1 MVLILKIPSGA
12 FIEHPL
18 TNTTNSSISS
28 LYSLFNLPEDGTYFT
43 SNGKTIPSDSSLFD
57 YDECIIE
64 CKVRLNGGK
73 GGFGSLLKGQPAVKK
88 QTKNFDACR
97 DISGRRLRHVN
108 QEKQM
113 VEWEKRKEEEE
124 RKIKK
129 YNSATSESEIIQ
141 KLNAD
146 KNNEIAK
153 QNEQF
158 FIENNRTKRSIE
170 KSLKF
175 LSKKR
180 KNENGKKLQNN
191 NNNKENKHNN
201 IKKQNKK
208 KSNIKKPQ
216 NTNKP
221 QTKEELLAEILAI

>member
-1 MVLILKIPSGA
+1 MVLILKIPNGTL
-12 FIEHPL
+12 IEHPL
-18 TNTTNSSISS
+18 TNTTDPSISS
-28 LYSLFNLPEDGTYFT
+28 LYSLYNLPESSAYFV
-43 SNGKTIPSDSSLFD
+43 SNGKPIPSGSSLFD

-129 YNSATSESEIIQ
+129 YNSATSENEIIQ

-146 KNNEIAK
+146 RNNEIAK

-180 KNENGKKLQNN
+180 KNESAHKSNTTH
-191 NNNKENKHNN
+191 NKENKRTSTRTH
-201 IKKQNKK
+201 KK
-208 KSNIKKPQ
+208 KSNTKTQ
-216 NTNKP
+216 QGTNNP
-221 QTKEELLAEILAI
+221 QTKEELRAEILSM